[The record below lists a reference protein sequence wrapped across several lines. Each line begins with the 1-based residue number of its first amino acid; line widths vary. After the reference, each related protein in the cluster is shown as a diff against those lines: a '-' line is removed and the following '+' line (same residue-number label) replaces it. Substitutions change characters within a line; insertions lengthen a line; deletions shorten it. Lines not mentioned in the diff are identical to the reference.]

1 MPASGWAGGKGVIR
15 SHARVRH
22 LLLLGLGALA
32 LIALGDRYLM
42 MTAARPGLWALAA
55 IIVGIGLA
63 WLADFNVWELWG
75 LPVRE
80 DWIGVTLTGL
90 MLSGFAHFWRDVLGL
105 FSGLVRKYN
114 DEAAVLEK
122 SQDLRRAA

>member
-1 MPASGWAGGKGVIR
+1 MHVFAIF
-15 SHARVRH
+15 
-22 LLLLGLGALA
+22 LLLGLGALA
-32 LIALGDRYLM
+32 LIALGDRYLT